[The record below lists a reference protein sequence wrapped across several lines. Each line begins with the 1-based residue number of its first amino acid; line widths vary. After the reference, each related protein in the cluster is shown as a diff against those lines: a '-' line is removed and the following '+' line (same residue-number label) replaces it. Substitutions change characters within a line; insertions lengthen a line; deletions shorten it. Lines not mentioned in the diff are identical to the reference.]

1 MKEMP
6 QKKGYERLI
15 LPQGLGFDHSLCPG
29 VGGGGNAPI
38 QKKFHG
44 FLPQGDDHAWN

>member
-1 MKEMP
+1 MP

-29 VGGGGNAPI
+29 VGGGENAPI
-38 QKKFHG
+38 QKSSMVFYPMG
-44 FLPQGDDHAWN
+44 MITPGTD